1 MEVIRDPQDPRLDD
15 VRDLRHGPRRRRE
28 AHLEWFVIEGT
39 LALERAVAAG
49 HRLRSV
55 VMTEARRGAVE
66 ALHLPESTTC
76 HVVERRCLDEAT
88 GFRAHRGVLASAE
101 RPLPIG
107 LAEVLDGASRVVFA
121 EAISD
126 LENLGALF
134 RVAAALGIEALVLDG
149 RCADPLYRRCVR
161 VSLGWSTALS
171 WARVPDSSTALDA
184 FDDGGFNTVALTPAD
199 GAEAVDTALAKGLL
213 DDPLVLMVGAEG
225 QGLEPGTLARAAHRV
240 RVPMHGAVDSLNV
253 ATALAVVA
261 SFAASGRSWR

>member
-1 MEVIRDPQDPRLDD
+1 MEIIRDPQDPRLDD

-28 AHLEWFVIEGT
+28 AHLDWFVIEGT

-55 VMTEARRGAVE
+55 VTTEARRPAVE
-66 ALHLPESTTC
+66 ALGLPEHTTC

-101 RPLPIG
+101 RPAPSDLR
-107 LAEVLDGASRVVFA
+107 EVLAGASRVVFA

-134 RVAAALGIEALVLDG
+134 RVAAALGLQAVVLDG

-161 VSLGWSTALS
+161 VSLGWSTSLP
-171 WARVPDSSTALDA
+171 WARVPESSTALDA
-184 FDDGGFNTVALTPAD
+184 FDEAGFSTVALTPAG
-199 GAEAVDTALAKGLL
+199 GAEAVDAASAGGMLA
-213 DDPLVLMVGAEG
+213 DPLVLMVGAEG
-225 QGLEPGTLARAAHRV
+225 PGLEPGTLDRAAHRV
-240 RVPMHGAVDSLNV
+240 RVPMSGAVDSLNV

-261 SFAASGRSWR
+261 SFAASGRGWR